1 MHRQDIRDFKAANNC
16 DRIVVLWAASTEIYV
31 PLSDEH
37 QSLAALEKAMKENN
51 TEVISPS
58 MCYAYA
64 AIAEG
69 APFIMGAPNL
79 CVDTPAMWEFSKKMN
94 VPISGKD
101 FKSGQTLMKTVLAPM
116 FKTRMLGV
124 SGWFST
130 NILGNR
136 DGEVLDDPDNFKTKE
151 VSKLSVIDNIFEP
164 EKYPDLYGDVYHK
177 VRINYYPPRKDNKE
191 AWDNIDIF
199 GWMGYPMEIK
209 VNFLCRDSILAA
221 PIALDLVL
229 FSDLAM
235 RAGMSGIQTWL
246 SFFCKSPMH
255 DLESQLIFRLIY
267 SSAVWFL
274 KYLKQIN
281 IDISAAEKELER
293 SIRNEDLLRLM
304 RLQKTLVYFN
314 TSIRGN
320 EVMIGKLRTIF
331 QDTDYLDTELVED
344 VIIELKQA
352 LNTVNIYSDILTGT
366 MDAFASI
373 ISNNV
378 NTIMKRMTSLSI
390 VLMLPTLIASFY
402 GMNVDIHL
410 EEVPFAFSLIVLFS
424 IGLSTLAFVIFRK
437 IKWF

>member
-1 MHRQDIRDFKAANNC
+1 MRTSLYCEAGFVEKAQWLPNSWVNVVCPNNDDFEFLTKTLNVPESFLDDIADTDERPRTDTEGNWLLTILRIPVQNKQNGSLPFATVPIGIITNNEIIVSVCYHNTDLLPDFIEHTRRKG
-16 DRIVVLWAASTEIYV
+16 IVV
-31 PLSDEH
+31 
-37 QSLAALEKAMKENN
+37 
-51 TEVISPS
+51 
-58 MCYAYA
+58 
-64 AIAEG
+64 
-69 APFIMGAPNL
+69 
-79 CVDTPAMWEFSKKMN
+79 
-94 VPISGKD
+94 
-101 FKSGQTLMKTVLAPM
+101 
-116 FKTRMLGV
+116 R
-124 SGWFST
+124 
-130 NILGNR
+130 
-136 DGEVLDDPDNFKTKE
+136 
-151 VSKLSVIDNIFEP
+151 
-164 EKYPDLYGDVYHK
+164 
-177 VRINYYPPRKDNKE
+177 NK
-191 AWDNIDIF
+191 
-199 GWMGYPMEIK
+199 
-209 VNFLCRDSILAA
+209 
-221 PIALDLVL
+221 LDLIL
-229 FSDLAM
+229 
-235 RAGMSGIQTWL
+235 
-246 SFFCKSPMH
+246 
-255 DLESQLIFRLIY
+255 RLIY

-320 EVMIGKLRTIF
+320 EVMIGKLKTIF
-331 QDTDYLDTELVED
+331 QDTDFLDKELVED

>member
-1 MHRQDIRDFKAANNC
+1 MYLYCEAGFVEKAQWLPNSWVNVVCPNNDDFEFLTQTLNVPESFLNDIADTDERPRTDTEGNWLLTILRIPVVNKLNGSLPFDTVPIGIITNNEIIVSVCYHNTDLLPDFIEHTRRKG
-16 DRIVVLWAASTEIYV
+16 IVVRN
-31 PLSDEH
+31 
-37 QSLAALEKAMKENN
+37 K
-51 TEVISPS
+51 
-58 MCYAYA
+58 
-64 AIAEG
+64 
-69 APFIMGAPNL
+69 
-79 CVDTPAMWEFSKKMN
+79 
-94 VPISGKD
+94 
-101 FKSGQTLMKTVLAPM
+101 
-116 FKTRMLGV
+116 
-124 SGWFST
+124 
-130 NILGNR
+130 
-136 DGEVLDDPDNFKTKE
+136 LD
-151 VSKLSVIDNIFEP
+151 
-164 EKYPDLYGDVYHK
+164 
-177 VRINYYPPRKDNKE
+177 
-191 AWDNIDIF
+191 
-199 GWMGYPMEIK
+199 
-209 VNFLCRDSILAA
+209 
-221 PIALDLVL
+221 
-229 FSDLAM
+229 
-235 RAGMSGIQTWL
+235 
-246 SFFCKSPMH
+246 
-255 DLESQLIFRLIY
+255 LIFRLIY

>member
-1 MHRQDIRDFKAANNC
+1 M
-16 DRIVVLWAASTEIYV
+16 
-31 PLSDEH
+31 
-37 QSLAALEKAMKENN
+37 EKAQRLPNSWINVVCPNN
-51 TEVISPS
+51 DD
-58 MCYAYA
+58 
-64 AIAEG
+64 
-69 APFIMGAPNL
+69 F
-79 CVDTPAMWEFSKKMN
+79 EFLTKTLN
-94 VPISGKD
+94 VPES
-101 FKSGQTLMKTVLAPM
+101 F
-116 FKTRMLGV
+116 
-124 SGWFST
+124 
-130 NILGNR
+130 
-136 DGEVLDDPDNFKTKE
+136 LDDIADTDERPRTDTEGNWLLTILRIPVQNKQNENLPFGTVPIGIITNNEIIVSVCYYNTDLLPDFIEHTRRKG
-151 VSKLSVIDNIFEP
+151 II
-164 EKYPDLYGDVYHK
+164 
-177 VRINYYPPRKDNKE
+177 VRNK
-191 AWDNIDIF
+191 
-199 GWMGYPMEIK
+199 
-209 VNFLCRDSILAA
+209 
-221 PIALDLVL
+221 LDLIL
-229 FSDLAM
+229 
-235 RAGMSGIQTWL
+235 
-246 SFFCKSPMH
+246 
-255 DLESQLIFRLIY
+255 RLIY

-281 IDISAAEKELER
+281 LDISAAEKELER

-320 EVMIGKLRTIF
+320 EVMIGKLKTIF
-331 QDTDYLDTELVED
+331 QDTDYLDKELVED

>member
-1 MHRQDIRDFKAANNC
+1 MRTYLYCEAGF
-16 DRIVVLWAASTEIYV
+16 V
-31 PLSDEH
+31 
-37 QSLAALEKAMKENN
+37 EKAHWLPNSWVNVVCPNN
-51 TEVISPS
+51 DD
-58 MCYAYA
+58 
-64 AIAEG
+64 
-69 APFIMGAPNL
+69 F
-79 CVDTPAMWEFSKKMN
+79 EFLTKTLN
-94 VPISGKD
+94 VPES
-101 FKSGQTLMKTVLAPM
+101 F
-116 FKTRMLGV
+116 
-124 SGWFST
+124 
-130 NILGNR
+130 
-136 DGEVLDDPDNFKTKE
+136 LDDIADTDERPRTDTEGNWLLTILRIPVQNKQNENLPFGTVPIGIITNNEIIISVCYYNTDLLPDFIEHTRRKG
-151 VSKLSVIDNIFEP
+151 II
-164 EKYPDLYGDVYHK
+164 
-177 VRINYYPPRKDNKE
+177 VRNK
-191 AWDNIDIF
+191 
-199 GWMGYPMEIK
+199 
-209 VNFLCRDSILAA
+209 
-221 PIALDLVL
+221 LDLIL
-229 FSDLAM
+229 
-235 RAGMSGIQTWL
+235 
-246 SFFCKSPMH
+246 
-255 DLESQLIFRLIY
+255 RLIY

-281 IDISAAEKELER
+281 LDISAAEKELER

-320 EVMIGKLRTIF
+320 EVMIGKLKTIF
-331 QDTDYLDTELVED
+331 QDTDYLDKELVED